1 VVAVGT
7 ALIAASVAACAAGT
21 VRPGAPAR
29 LASAARPASA
39 DHAASSAPPASTES
53 CYAFAVSALRSRVV
67 VRRRP
72 AVCAGLPQ
80 AEVNQD
86 VARAIRTVVGP
97 HPKALARRLAA
108 ADSRYLANLVR
119 PVRPPAA
126 VSVATGATTTTGDL
140 ALRFSAL
147 AAWLAAAG
155 AGTYLLVGLL
165 RRDRRPRPS
174 RRARGQPLVPLS
186 HAGLAISGLLIWI
199 AFMVTAV
206 AALAWADVGLT
217 WLIAGL
223 GMATLLGGPDQQ
235 TGSATESAATGEQ
248 AGSSTA
254 AFPSGA
260 PVIVIALH
268 GVLATLTILLVLLAA
283 VAIG

>member
-126 VSVATGATTTTGDL
+126 VSVATGATTTPGDL

-165 RRDRRPRPS
+165 KRDRRRRLS
-174 RRARGQPLVPLS
+174 RRAGGPPLVPLS
-186 HAGLAISGLLIWI
+186 HAGIAISGLLIWI
-199 AFMVTAV
+199 AFMVTSV

-235 TGSATESAATGEQ
+235 AGSATESTATGEQ